1 VSGGNGAVPARVQ
14 AVEVLALN
22 VFGIAGRSGQLVARR
37 MVSER
42 LTELGGHVGGC
53 ACGLCELL
61 PYTPDVPAK
70 LREPL
75 RDHTTGDQLP
85 APVSDPEHVG

>member
-1 VSGGNGAVPARVQ
+1 MSGGNGAVPARVQ

-61 PYTPDVPAK
+61 PLVTATRVWRTAS
-70 LREPL
+70 RWQ
-75 RDHTTGDQLP
+75 GDINLTRLL
-85 APVSDPEHVG
+85 ARR